1 MDKIDLPIAV
11 FDSGVGGIS
20 VLRELV
26 RQLPTEDFLYF
37 GDSANAPY
45 GDKNTRTVRELT
57 LRAFAQLEEI
67 GFKAIVVACNTATS
81 AAIRALRERYSD
93 LPVIGIEPAL
103 KPAVDRHPGGRVLVM
118 ATHTTLRE
126 EKFAALMARCSDRCD
141 IRSLPCPGLMEYV
154 ERGELD
160 SPALEQTLHSLL
172 DTQTDKL
179 PDAVVL
185 GCTHYPFL
193 RPVLRRI
200 LGETPELIDGSAG
213 TARETARQLRAYGLC
228 REQGA
233 GSVTFRNSLPD
244 ERMRET
250 AAYLFALPE
259 EWESL

>member
-1 MDKIDLPIAV
+1 MDKRNLPVAV

-20 VLRELV
+20 VLRALV
-26 RQLPTEDFLYF
+26 RQLPSEHFLYF

-45 GDKNTRTVRELT
+45 GDKDTGTVRELT
-57 LRAFAQLEEI
+57 LRAFAGLEKT

-81 AAIRALRERYSD
+81 AAIRELRTQYSA

-103 KPAVDRHPGGRVLVM
+103 KPAVDRYPGGRVLVM
-118 ATHTTLRE
+118 ATQTTLRE
-126 EKFAALMARCSDRCD
+126 EKFAALTEKYRDRCD
-141 IRSLPCPGLMEYV
+141 ILRLPCPGLMEYV

-160 SPALEQTLHSLL
+160 SPALEDTLRALFVPFS
-172 DTQTDKL
+172 DKP

-193 RPVLRRI
+193 RPVLRRV
-200 LGETPELIDGSAG
+200 LGNRPELIDGSEG

-233 GSVTFRNSLPD
+233 GSVVFQNSLPD
-244 ERMRET
+244 KRMLRISET
-250 AAYLFALPE
+250 LFALPAQ
-259 EWESL
+259 WEKI